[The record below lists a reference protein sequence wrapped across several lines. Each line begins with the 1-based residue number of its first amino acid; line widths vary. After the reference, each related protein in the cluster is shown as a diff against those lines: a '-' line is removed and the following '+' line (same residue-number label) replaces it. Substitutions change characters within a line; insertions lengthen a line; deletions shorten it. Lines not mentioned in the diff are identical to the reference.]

1 MKEDSSALEV
11 FRVMDST
18 NLSGV
23 AVTDALTGKL
33 VGDLCTADLAYF
45 LKLHVSLRLPVL
57 TFRARGV
64 AQQLAA
70 TRCVRASCTPLLER
84 DSFELAF
91 RLLGDYRLAAE
102 PIYTAAARRLARA
115 QAKPALLRL
124 LREVG
129 ATITD
134 AERDEVVSQALEVW
148 VWATCAPP
156 ERSSRS
162 SPRPPP
168 RWRRCCW

>member
-1 MKEDSSALEV
+1 VKEDSSALEV

-70 TRCVRASCTPLLER
+70 TRCVRASCTPLHPCACIAHPSCTMHHASCIPHASCSMHRASLCMHR
-84 DSFELAF
+84 TSLMHH
-91 RLLGDYRLAAE
+91 AACIVH
-102 PIYTAAARRLARA
+102 PCMHRA
-115 QAKPALLRL
+115 SLIPHASCIAH
-124 LREVG
+124 
-129 ATITD
+129 
-134 AERDEVVSQALEVW
+134 
-148 VWATCAPP
+148 
-156 ERSSRS
+156 
-162 SPRPPP
+162 SPHVQ
-168 RWRRCCW
+168 CV